1 MKRDHA
7 THITS
12 TSSIARKSQLDNL
25 HLKKFVNFADGY
37 EMPTL
42 KACNIIPTSLVS
54 FNAALTAKDHNQCV
68 HFFIDDY
75 QFERIWN
82 LPDRYVECLRQFQ
95 CVIAPDFSQY
105 TDMPY
110 PQRMWNNYRGKFIG
124 AWLQSQGVTVI
135 PNVTWSLPDSYDY
148 CFDGIPQQS
157 VIAINSTG
165 DARYG
170 LTRFLWLKGYREA
183 LSRLRPLAI
192 IRYGTMIPGED
203 TSVSI
208 YFNNERVLN
217 LRSYGR

>member
-42 KACNIIPTSLVS
+42 KACNIVPTSLVS

-110 PQRMWNNYRGKFIG
+110 PQRMWNNYRGKLIG
-124 AWLQSQGVTVI
+124 AWLQSQRVTVI
-135 PNVTWSLPDSYDY
+135 PNVTWSLPDSYEY

-165 DARYG
+165 AARYG

-183 LSRLRPLAI
+183 LSRLRPLAV
-192 IRYGTMIPGED
+192 IRYGTIIPGED

-217 LRSYGR
+217 LRRYGR

>member
-25 HLKKFVNFADGY
+25 HLKKFVNFAYGY

-82 LPDRYVECLRQFQ
+82 LPDRYVECLRQYQ
-95 CVIAPDFSQY
+95 CFIAPDFSQY

-148 CFDGIPQQS
+148 CFAGIPQQS

-165 DARYG
+165 AARYG

>member
-25 HLKKFVNFADGY
+25 HLKKFINFADGY

-165 DARYG
+165 AARYG

-183 LSRLRPLAI
+183 LSRLRPLAV

-203 TSVSI
+203 ISVSI

>member
-110 PQRMWNNYRGKFIG
+110 PQRIWNNYRGKFIG
-124 AWLQSQGVTVI
+124 AWLQSQGLTVI
-135 PNVTWSLPDSYDY
+135 PNVTWSLPDSYEY

-165 DARYG
+165 AARYG

-183 LSRLRPLAI
+183 LSRLRPLAV

>member
-25 HLKKFVNFADGY
+25 HLKKFINFADGY

-42 KACNIIPTSLVS
+42 IPCGIVPTSLVS

-82 LPDRYVECLRQFQ
+82 LPDRYVECLKKFQ

-110 PQRMWNNYRGKFIG
+110 PQRMWNNYRGKLIG
-124 AWLQSQGVTVI
+124 AWLQSQGATVI

-148 CFDGIPQQS
+148 CFNGIPQQS

-165 DARYG
+165 AARYG
-170 LTRFLWLKGYREA
+170 LTRYLWLKGYREA
-183 LSRLRPLAI
+183 VRRLNPIAI
-192 IRYGTMIPGED
+192 IRYGNVIEGED
-203 TSVSI
+203 TSLGI
-208 YFNNERVLN
+208 YFNNDRLQK
-217 LRSYGR
+217 LREYGR

>member
-37 EMPTL
+37 ETPTL

-135 PNVTWSLPDSYDY
+135 PNVTWSLPDSYEY

-165 DARYG
+165 AARYG

-183 LSRLRPLAI
+183 LSRLRPLAV

-203 TSVSI
+203 TSVSR

>member
-165 DARYG
+165 AARYG

-183 LSRLRPLAI
+183 LSRLRPLAV

-203 TSVSI
+203 TLVSI

>member
-110 PQRMWNNYRGKFIG
+110 PQRMWNNYRGKVIG

-135 PNVTWSLPDSYDY
+135 PNVTWSLPDSYEY

-165 DARYG
+165 AARYG

-183 LSRLRPLAI
+183 LSRLRPLAV

>member
-12 TSSIARKSQLDNL
+12 TSSVVRKSRLDNF
-25 HLKKFVNFADGY
+25 HLKRFVSIGTGF
-37 EMPTL
+37 EMPMLTQ
-42 KACNIIPTSLVS
+42 CFTIPDELIP
-54 FNAALTAKDHNQCV
+54 FNEALTAKQYNRCV

-82 LPDRYVECLRQFQ
+82 LPDRYVECLRRFR

-105 TDMPY
+105 IDMPY

-124 AWLQSQGVTVI
+124 ALLVAHGIDVI

-148 CFDGIPQQS
+148 CFEGIPCRS

-165 DARYG
+165 VARYG

-183 LSRLRPLAI
+183 VRRLNPIAI
-192 IRYGTMIPGED
+192 IRYGNFISGED
-203 TSVSI
+203 RRLGV
-208 YFNNERVLN
+208 YFQNERIKM

>member
-135 PNVTWSLPDSYDY
+135 PNVTWSLPDSYEY

-165 DARYG
+165 AVRYG

-183 LSRLRPLAI
+183 LSRLRPLAV

>member
-1 MKRDHA
+1 MERDHA

-12 TSSIARKSQLDNL
+12 TSSMARKSQLDNL
-25 HLKKFVNFADGY
+25 HLKQFIPIGTGF

-42 KACNIIPTSLVS
+42 APCFTIPDELIP
-54 FNAALTAKDHNQCV
+54 FNEALTAKRHNKCV

-82 LPDRYVECLRQFQ
+82 LPDRYIECLKRFQ
-95 CVIAPDFSQY
+95 CIIAPDFSQY

-110 PQRMWNNYRGKFIG
+110 PQRIWNNYRGKFIG
-124 AWLQSQGVTVI
+124 ALLGSHGINVI

-148 CFDGIPQQS
+148 CFDGIPQRS

-165 DARYG
+165 AARYG
-170 LTRFLWLKGYREA
+170 LTRFLWLKGYKEA
-183 LSRLRPLAI
+183 VKRLNPIAI
-192 IRYGTMIPGED
+192 LRYGNFIPGEYEKIG
-203 TSVSI
+203 V
-208 YFNNERVLN
+208 YFQNERIKM

>member
-1 MKRDHA
+1 MKGDHA
-7 THITS
+7 THIKS
-12 TSSIARKSQLDNL
+12 SSIARKSQLDNL
-25 HLKKFVNFADGY
+25 NLKKFINFADGY

-42 KACNIIPTSLVS
+42 IPCGIVPTSLVS

-82 LPDRYVECLRQFQ
+82 LPERYVECLKKFQ

-110 PQRMWNNYRGKFIG
+110 PQRIWNNYRGKLIG

-157 VIAINSTG
+157 VIAINSIG
-165 DARYG
+165 AARYG
-170 LTRFLWLKGYREA
+170 LTRYLWLKGYREA
-183 LSRLRPLAI
+183 VRRLNPIVI
-192 IRYGTMIPGED
+192 IRYGNVIDGED
-203 TSVSI
+203 TSLGI
-208 YFNNERVLN
+208 YFNNDRLQR
-217 LRSYGR
+217 LREYGR

>member
-110 PQRMWNNYRGKFIG
+110 PRRMWNNYRGKFIG

-135 PNVTWSLPDSYDY
+135 PNVTWSLPDSYEY

-165 DARYG
+165 AARYG

-183 LSRLRPLAI
+183 LSRLRPLAV

>member
-82 LPDRYVECLRQFQ
+82 LPDRYVKCLRQFQ

-124 AWLQSQGVTVI
+124 AWLQSQGVAVI

-165 DARYG
+165 AARYG

-183 LSRLRPLAI
+183 LSRLRPLAV
-192 IRYGTMIPGED
+192 IRYGTMIHGED

>member
-54 FNAALTAKDHNQCV
+54 FNASLTAKDHNQCV

-165 DARYG
+165 AARYG